1 VATDRGANGLP
12 PAGVA
17 HELAAGASAPAAV
30 FETTEVQPR
39 LLPTE
44 EVVVDDDRGFNGRGV
59 CADGAR
65 RSASLPRTGA
75 TGDAIVDESR
85 GVGIRMSMR
94 RMSCT
99 LKKHDQMSKSN
110 IVIKVHTCD
119 VVLDQPSV
127 RPFCRPLRAE

>member
-12 PAGVA
+12 PPGVA
-17 HELAAGASAPAAV
+17 HELAAGDAFAAAAV

-99 LKKHDQMSKSN
+99 LKNM
-110 IVIKVHTCD
+110 I
-119 VVLDQPSV
+119 
-127 RPFCRPLRAE
+127 RRAS